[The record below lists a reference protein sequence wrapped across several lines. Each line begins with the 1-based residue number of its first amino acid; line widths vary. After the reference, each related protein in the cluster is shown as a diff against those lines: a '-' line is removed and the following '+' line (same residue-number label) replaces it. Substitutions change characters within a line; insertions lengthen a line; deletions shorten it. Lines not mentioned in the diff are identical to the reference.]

1 MVSLSPHAIDLFPVA
16 GGHYRPSGAR
26 TDIEQIAAMVRLSA
40 RQGVRRCQTTADY
53 ARRTAGLRTRLVRA

>member
-40 RQGVRRCQTTADY
+40 RQSVKPFPRRWALH
-53 ARRTAGLRTRLVRA
+53 G